1 MKEPE
6 NDRIDPSE
14 FNLGQFQTADKK
26 TVARLCVN
34 VCARA
39 TTLYRTS
46 SLPQAT
52 VDHSFLPRL
61 RWGAL
66 LTVSFFHLWSV
77 CQHLF
82 AVPYRIQMCVCV
94 WVWMCAWT
102 TGQYTRCINVRH
114 WRTEIIIW
122 IMLLKN
128 SLVHEEICLDSKVLF
143 MHTDA
148 DGAFCLTLRSFCP
161 YFCTFSESWRIRTNR
176 AAPRGV
182 TGWQCGQQRKTFYRW
197 LNSVRSFKMLHCPST
212 ETNSYEEKWKEMD
225 VPLQIHANVKDAG
238 KEEGGDVSSSLK
250 RMYGA

>member
-1 MKEPE
+1 MCVHE
-6 NDRIDPSE
+6 
-14 FNLGQFQTADKK
+14 
-26 TVARLCVN
+26 RLPFTEHPHSHRQLSIIAFYHGSGEAHCWQSPFST
-34 VCARA
+34 CD
-39 TTLYRTS
+39 LYVS
-46 SLPQAT
+46 ISLPFPIA
-52 VDHSFLPRL
+52 FK
-61 RWGAL
+61 
-66 LTVSFFHLWSV
+66 
-77 CQHLF
+77 
-82 AVPYRIQMCVCV
+82 CVCV

-197 LNSVRSFKMLHCPST
+197 LNSVRSFKMLLCPST

-225 VPLQIHANVKDAG
+225 VPLNIHADVKDAG
-238 KEEGGDVSSSLK
+238 KDEGGDVLSSLK